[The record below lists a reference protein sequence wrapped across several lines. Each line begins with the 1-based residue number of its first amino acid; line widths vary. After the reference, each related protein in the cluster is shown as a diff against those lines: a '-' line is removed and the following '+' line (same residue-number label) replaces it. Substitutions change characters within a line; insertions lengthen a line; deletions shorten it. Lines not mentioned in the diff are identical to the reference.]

1 MPTTDNDLTID
12 TLETR
17 KFSAYYQQLATRDRG
32 RVTVQSFWRH
42 LHRMGITRKD
52 PRVEKVHAQLQEAA
66 KTKDNGLF
74 ELRPALFEEIMKNN
88 ALIRKSFE
96 RLLIIPEFEAFCG
109 SIAEIFEEASRNK
122 AGKLADYIPQLSR
135 VDPELFAVSICTID
149 GQRFS
154 LGDVRQPF
162 CLQSSCKPINYC
174 LAMEELGEEEV
185 HRHVGREPSGHT
197 FNELSLNKRNLP
209 HNPMINAGAIM
220 CNALLKR
227 DESLADRY
235 DYVKNT
241 WQRLTG
247 GRPISFSNS
256 VYLSE
261 KQTADRNFALAYF
274 MREKKAFPPG
284 TDLNDTLDFYLQ
296 CCSIESCVADTSVAA
311 ATLANSGANP
321 LTGDKIFSEST
332 VQHCMSLMLSCG
344 MYDFSGEFAF
354 HVGLPA
360 KSGVSGVILVV
371 VPNVM
376 GIAIYSPRLDAL
388 GNSVRGVEFC
398 ERLVDRYNF
407 HIYDSLNRSSQ
418 KTNPRLRRYESQVN
432 EVVNL
437 IWSASKG
444 DLEEV
449 LRLQS
454 EGVDLGMADYD
465 GRTALHLA
473 ASDNQ
478 AAVVAYLIDQGI
490 NLAPIDRWGNTPI
503 MDARRGG
510 HGEIVMLLENAFR
523 D

>member
-1 MPTTDNDLTID
+1 
-12 TLETR
+12 
-17 KFSAYYQQLATRDRG
+17 
-32 RVTVQSFWRH
+32 
-42 LHRMGITRKD
+42 
-52 PRVEKVHAQLQEAA
+52 
-66 KTKDNGLF
+66 
-74 ELRPALFEEIMKNN
+74 
-88 ALIRKSFE
+88 
-96 RLLIIPEFEAFCG
+96 
-109 SIAEIFEEASRNK
+109 
-122 AGKLADYIPQLSR
+122 
-135 VDPELFAVSICTID
+135 
-149 GQRFS
+149 
-154 LGDVRQPF
+154 
-162 CLQSSCKPINYC
+162 
-174 LAMEELGEEEV
+174 MEELGEEEV

-220 CNALLKR
+220 CNALLER

-274 MREKKAFPPG
+274 MREKKAFPG

-296 CCSIESCVADTSVAA
+296 CCCNGCWGCGGGGVVMGGGVRRVTNFQRIER
-311 ATLANSGANP
+311 
-321 LTGDKIFSEST
+321 
-332 VQHCMSLMLSCG
+332 VQHCCALMLSCG

-418 KTNPRLRRYESQVN
+418 KTNPRLRRYQSQVN